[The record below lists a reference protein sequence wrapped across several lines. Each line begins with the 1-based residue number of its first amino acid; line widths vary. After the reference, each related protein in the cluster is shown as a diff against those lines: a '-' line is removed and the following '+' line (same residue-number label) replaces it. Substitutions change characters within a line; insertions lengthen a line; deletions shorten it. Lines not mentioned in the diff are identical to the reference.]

1 MKVKFWGV
9 RGSIP
14 SPISG
19 MGIRKKIEKV
29 LSLAKPSDLVSQATI
44 NNFLENLKFS
54 MINTYGG
61 NTTCLELRDKD
72 KQLVII
78 DAGTGLREL
87 GNTILEEGFING
99 KGKAYWV
106 FTHSHWDHIQGIPF
120 FVPVYIPGNV
130 FEIYSSVKGLEDR
143 LRYQHKS
150 EHFPMPYE
158 GLGSTRNYHFFEE
171 AEMFELGKNLKVFSK
186 SVRHPGGCF
195 SYKFEEDGKKFIF
208 ASDAE
213 FNLEEMEN
221 IEQYME
227 YFQGADLLVFDTQY
241 TFDESLKKIDWG
253 HSSASIATDIALRAN
268 VKKLVLFHHDP
279 SYDDEKL
286 DTVFLRALN
295 YKDMMNQQQ
304 KLDHNLEIIMAYE
317 GLEIEV

>member
-19 MGIRKKIEKV
+19 KAIRKKIEKV
-29 LSLAKPSDLVSQATI
+29 LSMAKPSDLLSSSSI
-44 NNFLENLKFS
+44 EEFLESLKFS
-54 MINTYGG
+54 MLNTYGG

-72 KQLVII
+72 NQLVII

-87 GNTILEEGFING
+87 GNSILEEGFMNG
-99 KGKAYWV
+99 RGRAFWV
-106 FTHSHWDHIQGIPF
+106 FTHTHWDHLQGIPF
-120 FVPVYIPGNV
+120 FVPIYIPGNL
-130 FEIYSSVKGLEDR
+130 FDIYSSVQNLEEK
-143 LRYQHKS
+143 LKYQHKS
-150 EHFPMPYE
+150 DHFPMPYE
-158 GLGSTRNYHFFEE
+158 GLSSTKNYHFIPEGQT
-171 AEMFELGKNLKVFSK
+171 FELGKNLKVFSK

-195 SYKFEEDGKKFIF
+195 SYRFEEDGKVFIF

-227 YFQGADLLVFDTQY
+227 YFQNADVLVFDTQY
-241 TFDESLKKIDWG
+241 TIDESLKKIDWG
-253 HSSASIATDIALRAN
+253 HSSASIATDIALKAN

-295 YKDMMNQQQ
+295 YKSMMNQHHEL
-304 KLDHNLEIIMAYE
+304 KIIMAYE
-317 GLEIEV
+317 GLELEI